1 MEVLGTVEPYLYFF
15 RVLHQ
20 ISMSTLTERN
30 KIETEMNRMQEL
42 IDENR
47 EHMPTGLAKRLLDA
61 CKAEADAN
69 PKLYRATVTRVTS
82 ATYTED
88 IDDEVVPS
96 VKLQDLTQTLIVEK
110 VDAATFNRMYGGI
123 GTLLN
128 KGFITESWVES
139 NMPLVFNYDTNMLI
153 VHSIE
158 PYVPKRAREE

>member
-1 MEVLGTVEPYLYFF
+1 MTH
-15 RVLHQ
+15 RA
-20 ISMSTLTERN
+20 TLVHILTR
-30 KIETEMNRMQEL
+30 
-42 IDENR
+42 
-47 EHMPTGLAKRLLDA
+47 AV
-61 CKAEADAN
+61 
-69 PKLYRATVTRVTS
+69 YRATVTRVTS

-153 VHSIE
+153 VHSVE

>member
-1 MEVLGTVEPYLYFF
+1 
-15 RVLHQ
+15 
-20 ISMSTLTERN
+20 MSTLTERN
-30 KIETEMNRMQEL
+30 KIETEMNRVQEL

-82 ATYTED
+82 VTYTED

-128 KGFITESWVES
+128 KGFITERWVES

-153 VHSIE
+153 VHSVE
-158 PYVPKRAREE
+158 PYVPSKRAREE

>member
-1 MEVLGTVEPYLYFF
+1 
-15 RVLHQ
+15 
-20 ISMSTLTERN
+20 
-30 KIETEMNRMQEL
+30 MQEL

-82 ATYTED
+82 VMYTD
-88 IDDEVVPS
+88 SHDEEIEAN
-96 VKLQDLTQTLIVEK
+96 VKLQSLTQTLIVEK
-110 VDAATFNRMYGGI
+110 VDRATFSRI